1 MLVGLDE
8 AGLHSMHAIM
18 PSTSCHD
25 LKRWPA
31 VVVVAAAAAPVVE
44 AAAAAVVVVCE
55 TWRAQR
61 QRGYM
66 ARYVS

>member
-25 LKRWPA
+25 LKPWPA
-31 VVVVAAAAAPVVE
+31 VVVMVAAAPAPVVE
-44 AAAAAVVVVCE
+44 AAAAAVVVV
-55 TWRAQR
+55 W
-61 QRGYM
+61 
-66 ARYVS
+66 

>member
-25 LKRWPA
+25 LKPWPTLL
-31 VVVVAAAAAPVVE
+31 VVVAAAPALLRE
-44 AAAAAVVVVCE
+44 AAAVVVVVVWCYGSLKCE
-55 TWRAQR
+55 AIGACGMQ
-61 QRGYM
+61 
-66 ARYVS
+66 

>member
-31 VVVVAAAAAPVVE
+31 AVAVVAAAAASGVE
-44 AAAAAVVVVCE
+44 AAAAAVVVV
-55 TWRAQR
+55 W
-61 QRGYM
+61 
-66 ARYVS
+66 

>member
-31 VVVVAAAAAPVVE
+31 VVVVVAAARGETTSPLVDPLCWGQ
-44 AAAAAVVVVCE
+44 VCE
-55 TWRAQR
+55 LFLLRVVAE
-61 QRGYM
+61 M
-66 ARYVS
+66 VF

>member
-18 PSTSCHD
+18 PPTSCHD

-44 AAAAAVVVVCE
+44 AAAAAVVVV
-55 TWRAQR
+55 W
-61 QRGYM
+61 
-66 ARYVS
+66 

>member
-31 VVVVAAAAAPVVE
+31 VVVVVAAAAAAPVVE
-44 AAAAAVVVVCE
+44 AGAAAVVEV
-55 TWRAQR
+55 W
-61 QRGYM
+61 
-66 ARYVS
+66 

>member
-18 PSTSCHD
+18 PPTSCHD
-25 LKRWPA
+25 LKRWPAA

-44 AAAAAVVVVCE
+44 AAAAAVVVV
-55 TWRAQR
+55 W
-61 QRGYM
+61 
-66 ARYVS
+66 

>member
-31 VVVVAAAAAPVVE
+31 VVVVVAAAAAPVVE
-44 AAAAAVVVVCE
+44 AAAAAVVVVCF
-55 TWRAQR
+55 
-61 QRGYM
+61 GL
-66 ARYVS
+66 